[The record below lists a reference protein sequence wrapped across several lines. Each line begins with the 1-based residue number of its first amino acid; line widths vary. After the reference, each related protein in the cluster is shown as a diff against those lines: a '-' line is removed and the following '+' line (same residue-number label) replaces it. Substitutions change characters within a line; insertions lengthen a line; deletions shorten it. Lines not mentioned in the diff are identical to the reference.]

1 MTGFLLDSDWAIDYL
16 ANRSA
21 AVTLIDRL
29 IDDDV
34 SISIISITELLDGN
48 ARTSDPP
55 EVIRRLKQVLEPFET
70 LPIDFETA
78 RIFGEM
84 RSELR
89 QTGMGLADFDLLI
102 AATALR
108 HDLTLVTRN
117 RRHFDR
123 IPGLRLYEAGMSST

>member
-16 ANRSA
+16 ANCSA
-21 AVTLIDRL
+21 AVALIDRL
-29 IDDDV
+29 INDNV
-34 SISIISITELLDGN
+34 SISIISIAELLDGV
-48 ARTSDPP
+48 ARTSDPL
-55 EVIRRLKQVLEPFET
+55 EAARRLNQVLEPFET
-70 LPIDFETA
+70 IPIDFEIA

-84 RSELR
+84 RSGLR
-89 QTGMGLADFDLLI
+89 QTGMSLADFDLLI

-123 IPGLRLYEAGMSST
+123 IPGLRLLNAEESPT